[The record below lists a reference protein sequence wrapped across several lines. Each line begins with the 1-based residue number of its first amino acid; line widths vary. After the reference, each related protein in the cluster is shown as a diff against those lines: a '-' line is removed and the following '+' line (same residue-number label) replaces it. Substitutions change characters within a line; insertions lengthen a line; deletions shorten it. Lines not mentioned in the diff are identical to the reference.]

1 MKKTCL
7 IFCSSL
13 GFCLNAIFPSLIT
26 RYSSVKALNDAF
38 NKGEVDIVFNYYGF
52 DTGSSNETINV
63 YNSSYVILT
72 HINNNITVDSWASL
86 AGKEIYALKDTTLTT
101 YVNNNSKAT
110 IKTYS
115 KLKNLC
121 IILSQ

>member
-1 MKKTCL
+1 M
-7 IFCSSL
+7 
-13 GFCLNAIFPSLIT
+13 
-26 RYSSVKALNDAF
+26 
-38 NKGEVDIVFNYYGF
+38 DIVFNYYNF
-52 DTGSSNETINV
+52 DSGSSNETINV

-115 KLKNLC
+115 KLKNLLKKE
-121 IILSQ
+121 IYLIVKK